1 MKRMP
6 RVLVEKYYV
15 AHVEMQFIRR
25 DIDVEKVL
33 SEAKARCIKKFGKEF
48 EDKLLFRIRS
58 FEESFPL
65 LFTTKRNVN
74 ALKEEGIEKA
84 VRVQ

>member
-1 MKRMP
+1 MP

-33 SEAKARCIKKFGKEF
+33 SEAKARCIKS
-48 EDKLLFRIRS
+48 LV
-58 FEESFPL
+58 
-65 LFTTKRNVN
+65 RNLRTN
-74 ALKEEGIEKA
+74 FCLE
-84 VRVQ
+84 